1 MLPFSHSIY
10 WKDFKLLWTQWT
22 ETATAKYFQI
32 VCCSPWWRIL
42 LSCGWWWNIWWNIWS
57 DYMLN
62 NMLCFSSGLCA
73 LSGDPALCLL
83 KLAWPLNIINVN
95 LGLCCTCI
103 CNEELCAQTHLNAL
117 QKTRE
122 MGTQLINKHTHGHT
136 NLFLS
141 EEPNRYQTHHTDS
154 ICMALMSDRR
164 SPESLLSLC
173 NAWTRTRTH
182 VCKLWN
188 LTKCCAHK
196 CTYSWNLGWWI
207 NRFAFIPNSQY
218 KADCPEVKQTVS
230 EAMKVFRFNS
240 SNTF

>member
-122 MGTQLINKHTHGHT
+122 MGMQLINKHTHTDTQIFFSVRSQIDSKHT
-136 NLFLS
+136 TLILFAWLWCQTEGLRRAS
-141 EEPNRYQTHHTDS
+141 FPSVMLEP
-154 ICMALMSDRR
+154 
-164 SPESLLSLC
+164 
-173 NAWTRTRTH
+173 
-182 VCKLWN
+182 
-188 LTKCCAHK
+188 AHK
-196 CTYSWNLGWWI
+196 HT
-207 NRFAFIPNSQY
+207 FANYGISQN
-218 KADCPEVKQTVS
+218 AARTSTHTHETWDGELIGLHLFPTVNTKQIVL
-230 EAMKVFRFNS
+230 K
-240 SNTF
+240 